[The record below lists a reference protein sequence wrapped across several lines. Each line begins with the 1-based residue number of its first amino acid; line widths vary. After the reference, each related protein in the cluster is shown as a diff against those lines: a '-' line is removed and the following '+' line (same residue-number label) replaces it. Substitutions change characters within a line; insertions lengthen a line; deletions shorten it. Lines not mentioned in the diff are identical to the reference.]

1 MLIVGGG
8 LAIFPVALLHFV
20 AGEHVMLSSTFHFW
34 AVGASALLAT
44 LAGFTLSYAGWR
56 KQDPRAVLVGT
67 AFSVMAALLVVH
79 GFASPGVIVA
89 SNGVVAFTGAA
100 TLPVGGAI
108 LALSVLPVFREQR
121 SVGWLLKLQGALM
134 AGVIALGALALL
146 VPTLVPRV
154 PEAGGNAAMALLVVG
169 LVFYGFLGLRALRT
183 VLLVRRRA
191 DMLVLAG
198 LVWLAA
204 ALVPALT
211 QTYLDL
217 GWWLGHG
224 FEVAGVF
231 LVGIPVAADLYRA
244 SPSRPLA
251 GDIRGADLVSQE
263 ETFLGSHVRALTRLL
278 AEKDEYTEGHT
289 RRVALLA
296 VQVGEQ
302 LGFAPG
308 KLRELA
314 IGGLL
319 HDIGKLSVPDAILK
333 KPGPLEADEYEL
345 VCRHT
350 GWGDTLLGEL
360 GFSQR
365 VRGLVRDHHERLDG
379 SGYPN
384 GAATGDLPLETRILA
399 VCDVYDAL
407 RSTRVYREAWSH
419 ERALRLLKDESG
431 GAFDLRSVEAL
442 EIVLEGRLESNAARS
457 VAVAV

>member
-1 MLIVGGG
+1 MLVVGGS
-8 LAIFPVALLHFV
+8 LAIFPAGLLHFV
-20 AGEHVMLSSTFHFW
+20 AGQEVMLSSTFHFW

-44 LAGFTLSYAGWR
+44 LAGFSLSYAGWR
-56 KQDPRAVLVGT
+56 KRDPRAVLVGT

-79 GFASPGVIVA
+79 GFASPGVVV
-89 SNGVVAFTGAA
+89 SNNGVVAFTGAA

-108 LALSVLPVFREQR
+108 LALSALPVFREPR
-121 SVGWLLKLQGALM
+121 GVAWLLRLQGALM
-134 AGVIALGALALL
+134 VGVVALGGIALLL
-146 VPTLVPRV
+146 PTLVPSV
-154 PEAGGNAAMALLVVG
+154 PEAGGAAAMSLLVVG
-169 LVFYGFLGLRALRT
+169 LLCYGFLGLRTLRT
-183 VLLVRRRA
+183 VLLARRRA
-191 DMLVLAG
+191 DVLVLAG

-217 GWWLGHG
+217 GWWLGHA
-224 FEVAGVF
+224 FEVAGVI

-244 SPSRPLA
+244 TPSRPLA
-251 GDIRGADLVSQE
+251 GDLRGADLMSQE
-263 ETFLGSHVRALTRLL
+263 EAFLGSHVRALTRLL

-333 KPGPLEADEYEL
+333 KPGPLEPQEYEI
-345 VCRHT
+345 VCRHPV
-350 GWGDTLLGEL
+350 WGDTLLREL
-360 GFSQR
+360 GFSPR
-365 VRGLVRDHHERLDG
+365 VRRLVRDHHERLDG

-384 GAATGDLPLETRILA
+384 GVASGLPLETRVLA

-407 RSTRVYREAWSH
+407 CSTRVYRDAWSH

-431 GAFDLRSVEAL
+431 GAFDLRCVEAL
-442 EIVLEGRLESNAARS
+442 ETVLKGRQQGAALT
-457 VAVAV
+457 VAIAV

>member
-8 LAIFPVALLHFV
+8 LAIFPAAVLHFV
-20 AGEHVMLSSTFHFW
+20 AGQHVLLSSTFHFF
-34 AVGASALLAT
+34 AVGASAFLAT
-44 LAGFTLSYAGWR
+44 LAGFSLSYAGWR
-56 KQDPRAVLVGT
+56 RQDPRAVLVGT

-79 GFASPGVIVA
+79 GFSSPGVVVS

-108 LALSVLPVFREQR
+108 LALSALPVFREQR
-121 SVGWLLKLQGALM
+121 SVAWLLRLQGALM
-134 AGVIALGALALL
+134 VGVIALGGIALL
-146 VPTLVPRV
+146 LPALVPAV
-154 PEAGGNAAMALLVVG
+154 PASGGPAAMILLVVG
-169 LVFYGFLGLRALRT
+169 LLFYGLLGLRALRT
-183 VLLVRRRA
+183 VLLARRRT
-191 DMLVLAG
+191 DVLVLAG

-217 GWWLGHG
+217 GWWLGHA
-224 FEVAGVF
+224 FEVAGVI

-244 SPSRPLA
+244 TPSRPLA
-251 GDIRGADLVSQE
+251 GDLRGADLVSQE
-263 ETFLGSHVRALTRLL
+263 EAFLGSHVRALTRLL

-333 KPGPLEADEYEL
+333 KPGPLEPAEYEL
-345 VCRHT
+345 VCRHPA
-350 GWGDTLLGEL
+350 WGDTLLGEL
-360 GFSQR
+360 GFSRR

-384 GAATGDLPLETRILA
+384 GVAAVELPLETRILA

-419 ERALRLLKDESG
+419 ERALRLLKDTSG
-431 GAFDLRSVEAL
+431 GAFDLCSVEAL
-442 EIVLEGRLESNAARS
+442 EAVLEGRPESAALT

>member
-1 MLIVGGG
+1 
-8 LAIFPVALLHFV
+8 
-20 AGEHVMLSSTFHFW
+20 
-34 AVGASALLAT
+34 
-44 LAGFTLSYAGWR
+44 
-56 KQDPRAVLVGT
+56 
-67 AFSVMAALLVVH
+67 
-79 GFASPGVIVA
+79 
-89 SNGVVAFTGAA
+89 
-100 TLPVGGAI
+100 
-108 LALSVLPVFREQR
+108 
-121 SVGWLLKLQGALM
+121 
-134 AGVIALGALALL
+134 
-146 VPTLVPRV
+146 
-154 PEAGGNAAMALLVVG
+154 
-169 LVFYGFLGLRALRT
+169 
-183 VLLVRRRA
+183 
-191 DMLVLAG
+191 MLVLAG

-231 LVGIPVAADLYRA
+231 LVGIPVAADLYRT

-278 AEKDEYTEGHT
+278 AEKDEYTEGHI

-302 LGFAPG
+302 LGFS
-308 KLRELA
+308 
-314 IGGLL
+314 
-319 HDIGKLSVPDAILK
+319 H
-333 KPGPLEADEYEL
+333 
-345 VCRHT
+345 
-350 GWGDTLLGEL
+350 
-360 GFSQR
+360 R

-384 GAATGDLPLETRILA
+384 GTAGGGLPLETRILA

-442 EIVLEGRLESNAARS
+442 EIVLEGRPESNAARS